1 MELRQLPSGQTLT
14 LPDDLQWIDEHLWT
28 PAVASASYLLTGAL
42 LIESATR
49 QAGRPITLQ
58 APDDMAWVSR
68 TTVDRI
74 YEWASLPE
82 RTFELRLVDGRA
94 LTVAF
99 RHQDGAIEAQPVLGF
114 GGLAPDSRWRVSLR
128 LMQV

>member
-1 MELRQLPSGQTLT
+1 MQLRQLPSGQTLT
-14 LPDDLQWIDEHLWT
+14 LPDDLRWIDEHLWT

-58 APDDMAWVSR
+58 APDDMAWVLR
-68 TTVDRI
+68 TTVDQL
-74 YEWASLPE
+74 YEWASVPE
-82 RTFELRLVDGRA
+82 QTFELQLVDGRTY
-94 LTVAF
+94 TVAF

-114 GGLAPDSRWRVSLR
+114 GGLAPDSRWRVAIR
-128 LMQV
+128 LMEI

>member
-1 MELRQLPSGQTLT
+1 MELRHLPSGQALT
-14 LPDDLQWIDEHLWT
+14 LPDDLSWVDEHQWT

-68 TTVDRI
+68 TIVDQL
-74 YEWASLPE
+74 YAWASVPE
-82 RTFELRLVDGRA
+82 RTFELQFVDGRI

-99 RHQDGAIEAQPVLGF
+99 RHQDGAIEALPVLGF
-114 GGLAPDSRWRVSLR
+114 GGLAPDSRWRLSLR
-128 LMQV
+128 LMEV

>member
-14 LPDDLQWIDEHLWT
+14 LPDDLSWVDEHQWT

-68 TTVDRI
+68 TIVDQL
-74 YEWASLPE
+74 YTWASMPE
-82 RTFELRLVDGRA
+82 RTFELQRKHSPRPILAQRA
-94 LTVAF
+94 ALLAK
-99 RHQDGAIEAQPVLGF
+99 AQIGSS
-114 GGLAPDSRWRVSLR
+114 AS
-128 LMQV
+128 

>member
-1 MELRQLPSGQTLT
+1 MELRQFPSGQTLT
-14 LPDDLQWIDEHLWT
+14 LPDDLQWTDEHLWT

-68 TTVDRI
+68 TTVDRL
-74 YEWASLPE
+74 YEWASVPE
-82 RTFELRLVDGRA
+82 RTFELQLVDGRA
-94 LTVAF
+94 LSVAF
-99 RHQDGAIEAQPVLGF
+99 RHQDGAIEALPVLGF
-114 GGLAPDSRWRVSLR
+114 GGLAPDSRWRVAIR

>member
-1 MELRQLPSGQTLT
+1 MQLRQLPSGQTLM
-14 LPDDLQWIDEHLWT
+14 LPDDLRWIDEHLWT

-49 QAGRPITLQ
+49 QSGRPITLQ

-68 TTVDRI
+68 TTVDQL
-74 YEWASLPE
+74 YEWASVPD
-82 RTFELRLVDGRA
+82 RTFELQLVDG
-94 LTVAF
+94 LTYTVAF

-114 GGLAPDSRWRVSLR
+114 GGLAPDSRWRVGIR

>member
-14 LPDDLQWIDEHLWT
+14 LPDDLSWVDEHRWT

-68 TTVDRI
+68 TIVDQL
-74 YEWASLPE
+74 YAWASVPE
-82 RTFELRLVDGRA
+82 QTFELQLVDGRT

-99 RHQDGAIEAQPVLGF
+99 RHQDGPIEALPVLGF
-114 GGLAPDSRWRVSLR
+114 GGLAPDSRWRLLLR
-128 LMQV
+128 LMEV